1 MKHRA
6 EFALTL
12 LVLAACCGAPAAA
25 GVPGFAQVG
34 RGATD
39 IAGRCLGRE
48 GQPAEQRVIDCT
60 TAAQAMVW
68 QGYSWPRY
76 GRAIAYQEL
85 GKFDLAIADL
95 QQATTL
101 GGRHDPNRPG
111 IYENLCF
118 DRAVVGGPFD
128 QALADCNQSLALR
141 PGDAA
146 ALNSRAFVEFRMK
159 NYSAAIA
166 DTTAV
171 LSIYPKAAS
180 PFYVRGLARLKT
192 ADLQNGNADIAAAKA
207 IDPKVAETYAGYG
220 VTP

>member
-1 MKHRA
+1 MKYWT
-6 EFALTL
+6 EFALVL
-12 LVLAACCGAPAAA
+12 LVLVACEHAPATA
-25 GVPGFAQVG
+25 GVPGYAQVG
-34 RGATD
+34 RGSLD
-39 IAGRCLGRE
+39 IFDRCLGRE

-60 TAAQAMVW
+60 TAVQSMAW
-68 QGYSWPRY
+68 QGYSGPRFA
-76 GRAIAYQEL
+76 RALAYQEL

-111 IYENLCF
+111 IYDNLCF

-141 PGDAA
+141 PGNADT
-146 ALNSRAFVEFRMK
+146 LGNRAFVEFRMK
-159 NYSAAIA
+159 NYAAAIA
-166 DTTAV
+166 DTTAA
-171 LSIYPKAAS
+171 LSIYPKIAS
-180 PFYVRGLARLKT
+180 SFYVRGLARLKT